1 MCEFYGMSDILM
13 NPGLKTEKTK
23 QMQELTE
30 GEDVKVMRTNMQSFY
45 ETYKREY
52 NDSQRKVLKRVCEMP
67 DNDVLLIQGPVSYPP
82 TVKPL

>member
-30 GEDVKVMRTNMQSFY
+30 GEDVKVMRTNMQNFY

>member
-1 MCEFYGMSDILM
+1 MSDILM